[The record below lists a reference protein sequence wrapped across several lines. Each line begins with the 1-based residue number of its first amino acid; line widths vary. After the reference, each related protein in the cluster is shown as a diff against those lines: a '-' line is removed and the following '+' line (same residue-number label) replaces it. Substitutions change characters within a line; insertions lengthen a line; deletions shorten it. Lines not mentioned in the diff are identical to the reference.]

1 MKVFE
6 GSSFTTTMP
15 FNGVLPVMPVVD
27 GADQGRLKTYVRQVA
42 WKDDLFPPGLGAH
55 PDRDTYWVGKSMG
68 KLATVL
74 QIADQI
80 GDTNDR
86 DYAVRALENELQ
98 DWFDGRAPK
107 LLLLRQDLGDA
118 GRRARQLRVGRRSQR
133 PPLSLRLLP
142 AGRRG
147 HRPLRRRSGRRPG
160 RRF

>member
-1 MKVFE
+1 
-6 GSSFTTTMP
+6 MP

-42 WKDDLFPPGLGAH
+42 WKDDLFPPGFGAQ
-55 PDRDTYWVGKSMG
+55 PDRDTYWVGKSLG

-80 GDTNDR
+80 GDKDDR

-98 DWFDGRAPK
+98 DWFDGRSAQA
-107 LLLLRQDLGDA
+107 LLLRQDVGDA
-118 GRRARQLRVGRRSQR
+118 GRRARQLRVGRLSQR

-147 HRPLRRRSGRRPG
+147 HRPLRRGVGQDAGRP
-160 RRF
+160 F